1 MHAELFS
8 CCSLAA
14 VLGTCRSP
22 MFVRFCSSK
31 QKLKRPRTAPGPPCH
46 VQLGC
51 QADGPA
57 RWRSAW
63 ALGVACRPNRAC
75 HMSGTTL
82 VCRKARQT
90 YYGAVLTAMMGLLT
104 FQHFQRLRG
113 LRSALQ
119 CIGTRNWVEVG

>member
-1 MHAELFS
+1 
-8 CCSLAA
+8 
-14 VLGTCRSP
+14 

-31 QKLKRPRTAPGPPCH
+31 EKLKRPRTAPGPPCH
-46 VQLGC
+46 VQLGG

-63 ALGVACRPNRAC
+63 ALGVACRPSRAC

-90 YYGAVLTAMMGLLT
+90 YYGAVLTAMMDLPFSIPFGRCRELY
-104 FQHFQRLRG
+104 G
-113 LRSALQ
+113 ALQ
-119 CIGTRNWVEVG
+119 FTGWRNRVEVG

>member
-46 VQLGC
+46 VQLGG

-63 ALGVACRPNRAC
+63 ALGVACRPSRAC

-90 YYGAVLTAMMGLLT
+90 YYGAVLTAMMDLPFSIPFGRCRELY
-104 FQHFQRLRG
+104 G
-113 LRSALQ
+113 ALQ
-119 CIGTRNWVEVG
+119 CTRWRNRVEVG